1 MRTEIRLAGSGGQ
14 GLLLAGAILADAVG
28 VFEKRHVVQTNS
40 YGPEA
45 RGGAS
50 KCEVVVSDEPIDFPK
65 VERLDVL
72 LAMSK
77 KAYEKYSEDLP
88 EKGLLLVDTTN
99 IPEGARPEA
108 VKVPMTQLAIETT
121 GKSFTANLVA
131 LGALVAATGIVKKES
146 AESAVKRRV
155 PKGTEDLN
163 IKAFEAGYE
172 YVKKGTGV

>member
-14 GLLLAGAILADAVG
+14 GLLLAGAVLADAVG

-50 KCEVVVSDEPIDFPK
+50 KCELVISDEPIDFPK

-72 LAMSK
+72 LVMSK
-77 KAYEKYSEDLP
+77 QAYEKYSSDLP
-88 EKGLLLVDTTN
+88 KDGKLIVDTTN
-99 IPEGARPEA
+99 VPDIKAPGA
-108 VKVPMTQLAIETT
+108 VLVPITQLAVEKA
-121 GKSFTANLVA
+121 GKIITANLVA
-131 LGALVAATGIVKKES
+131 LGALAAATGIAKPES
-146 AESAVKRRV
+146 VISAIRGRV

-163 IKAFEAGYE
+163 IKAFQAGYDH
-172 YVKKGTGV
+172 VKGFGI